1 MTFELAVRLTEALL
15 GFAFIIQSAE
25 HLSLSQG
32 VRTRALFG
40 IRLVLSVLLMAGIA
54 PVVSCIALLVTTLL
68 MLRRFQGPYNGGSDR
83 MGSLILICLVLTHSL
98 PDPLWKTYAFGYLSI
113 QLILSY
119 FISGWVKVVN
129 RDWRTGRALQD
140 VFLFSAY
147 PVTDVLRDLA
157 KRPRLLWALSWS
169 VMLLELAFPFALFWP
184 WTLIGFLILAG
195 LFHLSNA
202 CFFGLNRFFWTW
214 LAAYPSLLWFQDRFI
229 L

>member
-83 MGSLILICLVLTHSL
+83 MGSLILICLVQI
-98 PDPLWKTYAFGYLSI
+98 F
-113 QLILSY
+113 
-119 FISGWVKVVN
+119 
-129 RDWRTGRALQD
+129 
-140 VFLFSAY
+140 
-147 PVTDVLRDLA
+147 
-157 KRPRLLWALSWS
+157 
-169 VMLLELAFPFALFWP
+169 
-184 WTLIGFLILAG
+184 
-195 LFHLSNA
+195 
-202 CFFGLNRFFWTW
+202 
-214 LAAYPSLLWFQDRFI
+214 
-229 L
+229 